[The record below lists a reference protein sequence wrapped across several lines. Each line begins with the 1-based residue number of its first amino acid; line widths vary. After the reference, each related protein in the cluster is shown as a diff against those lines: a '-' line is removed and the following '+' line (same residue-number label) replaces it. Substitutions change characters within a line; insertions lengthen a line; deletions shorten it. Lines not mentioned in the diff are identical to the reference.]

1 MIKRVVKMKFRAE
14 ELESF
19 LAVFDKKKAK
29 ILQFEGCSQVDLLQD
44 IHDKNTCFTI
54 SIWNSEE
61 DLNNYRNS
69 DFFQSTWKNVKTKFD
84 EKPKAWSLKII
95 A

>member
-1 MIKRVVKMKFRAE
+1 MKFRKE
-14 ELESF
+14 ELASF
-19 LAVFDKKKAK
+19 LAVFEIKKEK
-29 ILQFEGCSQVDLLQD
+29 ILQFEGCQEVNLLQD
-44 IHDKNTCFTI
+44 IHDENTCFTI

-69 DFFQSTWKNVKTKFD
+69 DFFQSTWKNVKTKFE
-84 EKPKAWSLKII
+84 EKPLAWSLKII